1 MYSLFISDNM
11 DSAPPVKKTRSSLN
25 PDVDFPVNDPG
36 GWTNSGHLP
45 TFCEVIGAVRH
56 TSSKKVSAAEASML
70 VTNILMKEW
79 TERNIYPKSYRS
91 IYTQLHAEYSEFV
104 AVRKLVNRGN
114 PTNST
119 QERYDRLRK
128 QKDEL
133 YDIFVGNAEKGINAQ
148 RAKERLVEME
158 NELGVKMSKA
168 EYEYLESQRSR
179 IPRCDKIVCLPTKK
193 QQRRKASLLKYQE
206 KQKQDESLLSDK
218 IDLGSEEEVDDDCV
232 EDPDHELTVAG
243 VSVLVEPSDDGV
255 TKSVKRRTRQYV
267 PKPEIT
273 DDPLPPG

>member
-1 MYSLFISDNM
+1 ME
-11 DSAPPVKKTRSSLN
+11 SAAPVKKTRSSAN

-36 GWTNSGHLP
+36 DWTNSGHLP

-56 TSSKKVSAAEASML
+56 TVSKKVSAAEATKL
-70 VTNILMKEW
+70 VTNTLMKEW

-91 IYTQLHAEYSEFV
+91 IYTQLQAEYSEFV

-119 QERYDRLRK
+119 QERYERLRK

-168 EYEYLESQRSR
+168 EYEYLESQRAR
-179 IPRCDKIVCLPTKK
+179 IPRCDKLFDLDTKPG
-193 QQRRKASLLKYQE
+193 QIFCATHTGLGFCSSMNSSIHHIE
-206 KQKQDESLLSDK
+206 DK
-218 IDLGSEEEVDDDCV
+218 LGIKNIMDGFVV
-232 EDPDHELTVAG
+232 EIEY
-243 VSVLVEPSDDGV
+243 E
-255 TKSVKRRTRQYV
+255 
-267 PKPEIT
+267 
-273 DDPLPPG
+273 